1 MPVVVTTVLPPEA
14 TLELVLAIESHVPT
28 DYPDSFIAHAVT
40 YDEATKRVRLID
52 FWESREARDAWF
64 LERAHPVIRREAA
77 KVGITNPTP
86 ESSDASEAHVLLIGP
101 GARTPA

>member
-1 MPVVVTTVLPPEA
+1 MPVVVTTVLPSNA
-14 TLELVLAIESHVPT
+14 TLEVVLAIESQVPT

-64 LERAHPVIRREAA
+64 LEHAHPVIRRETA
-77 KVGITNPTP
+77 KVGITDPTP
-86 ESSDASEAHVLLIGP
+86 ESSDVSEAHVLLIGP
-101 GARTPA
+101 GARTSS